1 MRPGCRVFESL
12 SMDRRHR
19 GLRDCVREIWVLW
32 IIECSWGLFGDL
44 REIYTYTGNNKE
56 IIRYARLMYRSW

>member
-56 IIRYARLMYRSW
+56 DY